1 MHACQTDLLNE
12 GTTQAVYLLM
22 TYHIGAQIP
31 PMDAIFNKEKDSK
44 REKTE
49 Q

>member
-1 MHACQTDLLNE
+1 MRAYQTHLLNE
-12 GTTQAVYLLM
+12 GTTHAVYLLM
-22 TYHIGAQIP
+22 THHIGAWILP
-31 PMDAIFNKEKDSK
+31 RNAIFKEEKDSK